1 TYIEFNGGYGQSSI
15 TVDGTAL
22 GAGERLEVN
31 ADANDVSE
39 AVTALGGGG
48 DDTLVGGDAEDTL
61 DGGAG
66 NDLLI
71 GGGGADSFIGGAG
84 NDTVRFDAADD
95 FQSGNFTQETFDGG
109 AGEDELHF
117 TDSVGVGIDL
127 NLGSNSG
134 LTSVE

>member
-1 TYIEFNGGYGQSSI
+1 DDTFRFFGNTLFANDSVAGGGGNNVIQGDENSTSTLGGGISGIGTVQVLADGTANNATITTINFDGGYSQSSI

-71 GGGGADSFIGGAG
+71 GGGGADSF
-84 NDTVRFDAADD
+84 
-95 FQSGNFTQETFDGG
+95 
-109 AGEDELHF
+109 
-117 TDSVGVGIDL
+117 
-127 NLGSNSG
+127 
-134 LTSVE
+134 